1 MMFFTLQSIY
11 HFFYKVINI
20 KEFKLHTGI
29 INLYGKVVGNVVAK
43 CGNRTVIIGTAPF
56 AKEVRETIDQH
67 SGTCFS
73 AILKEQFLTRQLALT
88 VIAGTITANQGC
100 LDAT

>member
-11 HFFYKVINI
+11 HFFYKVIDI
-20 KEFKLHTGI
+20 KKFKLYTGI
-29 INLYGKVVGNVVAK
+29 INLYGKVVGDVVAE
-43 CGNRTVIIGTAPF
+43 CGNRTVIIGTTPF
-56 AKEVRETIDQH
+56 AKEIRETIYQY

-73 AILKEQFLTRQLALT
+73 TIFKEQFLTRQLALT